1 MVFLKINAGLVGRY
15 LREDRIGSRPTTT
28 VLLCGTICFGWVGI
42 NFVPQPVIGVSGG
55 CDSSYLCYLAKE
67 KMGLR
72 SIAVHFDNT
81 WNLKI
86 AVENIDIVLKKLII
100 YF

>member
-1 MVFLKINAGLVGRY
+1 
-15 LREDRIGSRPTTT
+15 
-28 VLLCGTICFGWVGI
+28 
-42 NFVPQPVIGVSGG
+42 
-55 CDSSYLCYLAKE
+55 
-67 KMGLR
+67 MGLR